1 MKKFIFLFAALFL
14 GLSQVSAQEIYV
26 DNFTAPEG
34 GVQKFEVK
42 YKGIEGKTIQGY
54 IFKFEFPEGL
64 SLVTNEDDEA
74 IFEYGDGNTKFDVKS
89 TATGFQASP
98 SSKTS
103 QLSGSEGT
111 LLTLTLQVND
121 PLVEGNTANV
131 KVYGASLTEKVENT
145 DGTSSYK
152 DLDTDPFD
160 FTVTIVEN
168 RVTLDEAVGVT
179 SDTPT
184 GTQNVLVKR
193 TIKAGNWGTICLP
206 FAMTGDQV
214 KAAFGEGVEIG
225 DFTGYDPTYDDDDFV
240 TSIKVNFSSVDITSG
255 MVANHPYIIKVEDA
269 ISEFK
274 CDNVEIAPSEEPI
287 VHFGTT
293 RKYKDFVGTYSVINN
308 LGSTDEPCLFLSG
321 NKFYYATGNTKL
333 KAFRG
338 YFAFYEFLKEFDP
351 EAGAKISISVDGE
364 ATSIDG
370 IGMQRIA
377 EGVYDLSGRKIQLE
391 NGDLNKLQ
399 KGVYIIDGKKVTIK

>member
-1 MKKFIFLFAALFL
+1 MKKIFFAFVAFVF
-14 GLSQVSAQEIYV
+14 GIAQANAQSITFENVSL
-26 DNFTAPEG
+26 PE
-34 GVQKFEVK
+34 
-42 YKGIEGKTIQGY
+42 KGQAELVVNYSTGGKTIVSYGFS
-54 IFKFEFPEGL
+54 IKLPEGL
-64 SLVTNEDDEA
+64 SFVMTDGEPNVTYEGGKGVNLTYKDGNFGFLPKNDEVQ
-74 IFEYGDGNTKFDVKS
+74 ITGDGV
-89 TATGFQASP
+89 
-98 SSKTS
+98 
-103 QLSGSEGT
+103 
-111 LLTLTLQVND
+111 LLKLTLQAGENLKQND
-121 PLVEGNTANV
+121 EFEVEVTSLGMTDSDLKDVPIANTQ
-131 KVYGASLTEKVENT
+131 
-145 DGTSSYK
+145 
-152 DLDTDPFD
+152 
-160 FTVTIVEN
+160 FTVKIVEN
-168 RVTLDEAVGVT
+168 RIELNETVGVT
-179 SDTPT
+179 DETPT
-184 GTQNVLVKR
+184 GVQNVLVKR
-193 TIKAGNWGTICLP
+193 TLKAGNWGTICLP

-269 ISEFK
+269 ISEFR

-287 VHFGTT
+287 VHFGTN

>member
-1 MKKFIFLFAALFL
+1 MKKIFFAFVAFVL
-14 GLSQVSAQEIYV
+14 GIAQANAQSITFENVSL
-26 DNFTAPEG
+26 PE
-34 GVQKFEVK
+34 
-42 YKGIEGKTIQGY
+42 KGQAELVVNYSTGGKTIVSYGFT
-54 IFKFEFPEGL
+54 IKLPEGL
-64 SLVTNEDDEA
+64 SFVMTDGEPNVIYEGGKGVNLTYKDGNFGFLPKNDEVQ
-74 IFEYGDGNTKFDVKS
+74 ITGDGV
-89 TATGFQASP
+89 
-98 SSKTS
+98 
-103 QLSGSEGT
+103 
-111 LLTLTLQVND
+111 LLKLTLQAGENLKQND
-121 PLVEGNTANV
+121 EFEVEVTSLGMTDSDLKDVPIANTQ
-131 KVYGASLTEKVENT
+131 
-145 DGTSSYK
+145 
-152 DLDTDPFD
+152 
-160 FTVTIVEN
+160 FTVKIVEN
-168 RVTLDEAVGVT
+168 RIELNETVGVT
-179 SDTPT
+179 DETPT
-184 GTQNVLVKR
+184 GVQNVLVKR
-193 TIKAGNWGTICLP
+193 QIKAGNWNTICLP

-225 DFTGYDPTYDDDDFV
+225 DFTGYDSTKDDDDFV

-269 ISEFK
+269 ISEFR

-351 EAGAKISISVDGE
+351 DASAKISISVDGE